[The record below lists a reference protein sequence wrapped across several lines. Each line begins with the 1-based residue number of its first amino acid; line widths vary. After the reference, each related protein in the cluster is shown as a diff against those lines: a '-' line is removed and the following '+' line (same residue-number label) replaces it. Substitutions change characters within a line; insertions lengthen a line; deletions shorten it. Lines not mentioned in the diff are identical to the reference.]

1 MTGVAR
7 ESRAFLPVWS
17 ALRDLALLCET
28 WPTILGVAAQ
38 AKVKQYEKVF

>member
-17 ALRDLALLCET
+17 ALRGLADHP
-28 WPTILGVAAQ
+28 WGGGKSQ
-38 AKVKQYEKVF
+38 SKAK